1 MDAAQLQRVRSFNRL
16 VTQRVGALEA
26 SYLKRGRPLGEAR
39 LLFEIGPDGADLRAL
54 RDRLGLDSGYL
65 SRLLNSLTAQGLIEL
80 RKDLG
85 DGRLRRAVLTR
96 KGRAEVTAY
105 DRLSD
110 ALAASILGPL
120 DSGQR
125 DRLTAAMSEVERLL
139 KAGAVEVALAAP
151 TSAEARW
158 CLAEYFR
165 ELAARFEA
173 GFDPARDHTAPDED
187 LTPPAGWFVVARL
200 EGKPV
205 GCGALRRIDKAT
217 GEIKRVWTAPSARG
231 LGVARRTLRRTRGLG
246 GRGRPDDASPRH
258 QQGADGSPRPLSQG
272 RLPGGRAFQRQPLRP
287 SLVREAALLILTWGR
302 LCQAPSLLSH
312 RGCPVFRIAGLSPI
326 CRRSDC
332 SLVQPHIRSPFGTAA
347 P

>member
-1 MDAAQLQRVRSFNRL
+1 M
-16 VTQRVGALEA
+16 
-26 SYLKRGRPLGEAR
+26 
-39 LLFEIGPDGADLRAL
+39 
-54 RDRLGLDSGYL
+54 
-65 SRLLNSLTAQGLIEL
+65 
-80 RKDLG
+80 
-85 DGRLRRAVLTR
+85 RRAVLTR
-96 KGRAEVTAY
+96 KGRAEVAAY

-120 DSGQR
+120 DFGQR

-151 TSAEARW
+151 ASAEARW

-205 GCGALRRIDKAT
+205 GCGALRRIDNAT

-231 LGVARRTLRRTRGLG
+231 LGVARRTLRRLEGLG
-246 GRGRPDDASPRH
+246 GEAGLTTLRLDTNKALTEAHALYRKDGYREVGRFSDNPYAHHWFEKRLSSSLYE
-258 QQGADGSPRPLSQG
+258 AVSQG
-272 RLPGGRAFQRQPLRP
+272 GP
-287 SLVREAALLILTWGR
+287 
-302 LCQAPSLLSH
+302 
-312 RGCPVFRIAGLSPI
+312 
-326 CRRSDC
+326 D
-332 SLVQPHIRSPFGTAA
+332 
-347 P
+347 